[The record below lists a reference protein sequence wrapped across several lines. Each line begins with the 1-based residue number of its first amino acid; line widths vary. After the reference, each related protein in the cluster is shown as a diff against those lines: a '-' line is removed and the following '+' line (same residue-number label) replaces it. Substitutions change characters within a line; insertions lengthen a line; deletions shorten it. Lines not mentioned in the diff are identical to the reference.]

1 MAPETNR
8 PRRTGAKN
16 VLGEEL
22 QFCCRS
28 PMTGFYRDG
37 KCNTGLGDDGL
48 HLICAEMTAEFLEF
62 SSEVGNDLSTP
73 IPEFGFPGLEPG
85 DCWCLCAPRWKQAY
99 DAGMAPRVKLAATH
113 ISALEFATLE
123 ELQEYA
129 LDSNR

>member
-1 MAPETNR
+1 MPETNR
-8 PRRTGAKN
+8 SRRTSAKN
-16 VLGEEL
+16 VLGEDL
-22 QFCCRS
+22 QICCQS

-37 KCNTGLGDDGL
+37 KCNTGPDDYGL
-48 HLICAEMTAEFLEF
+48 HLICAEMTLEFLEF
-62 SSEVGNDLSTP
+62 SREVGNDLSTP

-85 DCWCLCAPRWKQAY
+85 DCWCLCATRWKQAY

-129 LDSNR
+129 LD